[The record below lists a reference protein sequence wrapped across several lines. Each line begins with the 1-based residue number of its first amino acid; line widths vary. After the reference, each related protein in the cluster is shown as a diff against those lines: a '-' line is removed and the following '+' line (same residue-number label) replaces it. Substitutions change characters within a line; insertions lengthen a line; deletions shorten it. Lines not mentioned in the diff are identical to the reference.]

1 MTYLYLKHRLHIAVL
16 LLLCAV
22 EIHAQKGT
30 LFNANEQLSSSI
42 VHQVYQDR
50 QGFIWACTENGLN
63 RYDGY
68 HFQVYTTK
76 DGLCNDNV
84 NCVAQDGNNNLY
96 IGTTGGLS
104 VMANNR
110 IYSVCCDDPDDKNP
124 FEAYITCF
132 CMGPDGAL
140 YLGTSGRGIWKVTGQ
155 RTVKKMYDN
164 IEGVAFAHK
173 LAFDHKGVLWVVTA
187 SNGVFAINGNRAKK
201 YNINDC
207 INYADITI
215 DRDDNI
221 YIGFING
228 GIYKTDTSRRGF
240 TLIPSTANVPVTA
253 LMARRDGNILVGTN
267 GFGLKFLD
275 TRTGSLQPNRLHSND
290 VDLNKVKVY
299 SIAEDMTGNLWL
311 ALLQKGVYMQPPYS
325 NTMYNLGRDKGP
337 QNPIGESCVMSVFKQ
352 SNGTLWVA
360 ADQDGLYALTATGEL
375 IRHYAPDP
383 SSPKSIP
390 STVLTMTEDDNGRL
404 WLGSFTKGCGWLD
417 TTTGEYHRT
426 AFSYGKDQSIFDLRM
441 GRGGDLWIGTLG
453 SGLKR
458 LNLITGKITEYKTD
472 NNNGFNANCI
482 NNDFVMQME
491 LDSEGRYLFVGT
503 TTGLSC
509 LDLRSGRWDRVLG
522 TNKLLKGSAIR
533 AIRYRKDMGLWVGTA
548 LGLYK
553 VTFKPGGKGQHT
565 LKQYT
570 TADGL
575 IDNHVS
581 SIEFDNANRV
591 WVSTSKGLCSLDPA
605 KGQFVSYFESD
616 GLQGNEFSEG
626 VSFKDTDGKLYFGGT
641 MGMSF
646 FDPKNVTHRHRK
658 QEVILSQVLVGGE
671 IIKAGDR
678 SGSFEICDTAVTAS
692 PRFDFN
698 HQDNTLTL
706 RFSTLSYSGLKH
718 ISYRYSING
727 DDWITLPPGQNE
739 LTLSRMPPGDYNFR
753 IEALDNGVPSKAK
766 EFLIVIHNPWY
777 FTPVARFL
785 YLLIVLAVVY
795 WYLSSVKTR
804 NRERLRLQEHIHAEE
819 LNEQKLRS
827 FINLSHEIRT
837 PMTLILTPLLQLIKE
852 ETDSHRKATYDIIRR
867 NAERILHIVNQIMDI
882 RKIDKGQMT
891 MQMRETDFIDFVED
905 VMNMF
910 QLQATSKQIRME
922 FLHEGMETLPVWIDR
937 QQFDKVLINL
947 MSNAVKY
954 TPAGGNVKVTLT
966 TDDSTSPSTLTLT
979 IFDSGEKIPEESLI
993 RIFERFYQAPTASA
1007 QYKTGTGVGL
1017 DLTRSLVLLHH
1028 GDITARN
1035 TDEGVE
1041 FIVTLPLGKDHL
1053 SQEEIATWNE
1063 EGNTPETLQSE
1074 MEAQE
1079 DDTQPSA
1086 QSLQAAATSG
1096 SKKATVVI
1104 VEDDDEIR
1112 NYLMSELSTTYRT
1125 RSFTNGADALPAIL
1139 REIPQLVISDV
1150 MMPNMDGNTLCAKI
1164 KSNVN
1169 TNHIPVILITAKT
1182 RDEDKLEGLETGADL
1197 YVTKPF
1203 NLDILRRN
1211 IANLIASRKLMQNK
1225 FTGRED
1231 KSNLIDEIQIED
1243 ADERLLNRIMDVVN
1257 ANLYNSDLNIE
1268 MLCNEVGISRV
1279 HLHRKMKEMTNQ
1291 TPHDFIKNL
1300 RLKQAARLL
1309 TKKGLSV
1316 TEVMYHCGFNSST
1329 SFSTMFKRMYGM
1341 TPRDYKKEHEES

>member
-16 LLLCAV
+16 LLLGAV

-50 QGFIWACTENGLN
+50 HGLIWVSTENGLN

-164 IEGVAFAHK
+164 IEGVTFAHK

-441 GRGGDLWIGTLG
+441 GHGGDLWIGTLG

-979 IFDSGEKIPEESLI
+979 IFDSGEKIPEESLT

-1053 SQEEIATWNE
+1053 SQEEIATWDE

-1112 NYLMSELSTTYRT
+1112 SYLMSELSTTYRT

-1243 ADERLLNRIMDVVN
+1243 ADEKLLNRIMDVVN

>member
-1 MTYLYLKHRLHIAVL
+1 
-16 LLLCAV
+16 
-22 EIHAQKGT
+22 
-30 LFNANEQLSSSI
+30 
-42 VHQVYQDR
+42 
-50 QGFIWACTENGLN
+50 
-63 RYDGY
+63 
-68 HFQVYTTK
+68 
-76 DGLCNDNV
+76 
-84 NCVAQDGNNNLY
+84 
-96 IGTTGGLS
+96 
-104 VMANNR
+104 
-110 IYSVCCDDPDDKNP
+110 
-124 FEAYITCF
+124 
-132 CMGPDGAL
+132 
-140 YLGTSGRGIWKVTGQ
+140 
-155 RTVKKMYDN
+155 
-164 IEGVAFAHK
+164 
-173 LAFDHKGVLWVVTA
+173 
-187 SNGVFAINGNRAKK
+187 
-201 YNINDC
+201 
-207 INYADITI
+207 
-215 DRDDNI
+215 
-221 YIGFING
+221 
-228 GIYKTDTSRRGF
+228 
-240 TLIPSTANVPVTA
+240 
-253 LMARRDGNILVGTN
+253 
-267 GFGLKFLD
+267 
-275 TRTGSLQPNRLHSND
+275 
-290 VDLNKVKVY
+290 
-299 SIAEDMTGNLWL
+299 
-311 ALLQKGVYMQPPYS
+311 
-325 NTMYNLGRDKGP
+325 
-337 QNPIGESCVMSVFKQ
+337 
-352 SNGTLWVA
+352 
-360 ADQDGLYALTATGEL
+360 
-375 IRHYAPDP
+375 
-383 SSPKSIP
+383 
-390 STVLTMTEDDNGRL
+390 
-404 WLGSFTKGCGWLD
+404 
-417 TTTGEYHRT
+417 
-426 AFSYGKDQSIFDLRM
+426 
-441 GRGGDLWIGTLG
+441 
-453 SGLKR
+453 
-458 LNLITGKITEYKTD
+458 
-472 NNNGFNANCI
+472 
-482 NNDFVMQME
+482 
-491 LDSEGRYLFVGT
+491 
-503 TTGLSC
+503 
-509 LDLRSGRWDRVLG
+509 
-522 TNKLLKGSAIR
+522 
-533 AIRYRKDMGLWVGTA
+533 
-548 LGLYK
+548 
-553 VTFKPGGKGQHT
+553 
-565 LKQYT
+565 
-570 TADGL
+570 
-575 IDNHVS
+575 
-581 SIEFDNANRV
+581 
-591 WVSTSKGLCSLDPA
+591 
-605 KGQFVSYFESD
+605 
-616 GLQGNEFSEG
+616 
-626 VSFKDTDGKLYFGGT
+626 
-641 MGMSF
+641 
-646 FDPKNVTHRHRK
+646 
-658 QEVILSQVLVGGE
+658 
-671 IIKAGDR
+671 
-678 SGSFEICDTAVTAS
+678 
-692 PRFDFN
+692 
-698 HQDNTLTL
+698 
-706 RFSTLSYSGLKH
+706 
-718 ISYRYSING
+718 
-727 DDWITLPPGQNE
+727 
-739 LTLSRMPPGDYNFR
+739 
-753 IEALDNGVPSKAK
+753 
-766 EFLIVIHNPWY
+766 
-777 FTPVARFL
+777 
-785 YLLIVLAVVY
+785 
-795 WYLSSVKTR
+795 
-804 NRERLRLQEHIHAEE
+804 
-819 LNEQKLRS
+819 
-827 FINLSHEIRT
+827 
-837 PMTLILTPLLQLIKE
+837 
-852 ETDSHRKATYDIIRR
+852 
-867 NAERILHIVNQIMDI
+867 MDI

-979 IFDSGEKIPEESLI
+979 IFDSGEKIPEESLT

-1243 ADERLLNRIMDVVN
+1243 ADEKLLNRIMDVVN